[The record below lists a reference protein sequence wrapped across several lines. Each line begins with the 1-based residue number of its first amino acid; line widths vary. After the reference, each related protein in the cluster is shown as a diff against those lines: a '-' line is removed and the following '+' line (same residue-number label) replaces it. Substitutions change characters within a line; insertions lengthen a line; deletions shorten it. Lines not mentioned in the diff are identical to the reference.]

1 MDLLR
6 MVQWKGEAMELYG
19 FTLEVAQQT
28 ESACETQGQTFFNIL
43 LVLEFKNK

>member
-28 ESACETQGQTFFNIL
+28 ESAKYMWDPGTDIF
-43 LVLEFKNK
+43 